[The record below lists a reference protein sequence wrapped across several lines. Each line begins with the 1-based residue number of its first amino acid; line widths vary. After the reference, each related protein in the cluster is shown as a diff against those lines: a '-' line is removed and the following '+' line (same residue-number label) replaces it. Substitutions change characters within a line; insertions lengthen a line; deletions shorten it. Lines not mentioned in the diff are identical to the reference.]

1 VFLGTK
7 AYQARI
13 RIDGKRVYLG
23 SFRTIK
29 EAEEAYLTRKEGIDI
44 SLEQ

>member
-29 EAEEAYLTRKEGIDI
+29 EAEEAYLTRKRG
-44 SLEQ
+44 